1 MLINLIH
8 SLVSQRLMGKEKL
21 VDQDIMDQNIVDQ
34 TSFEM
39 FINRT
44 REVKIQ

>member
-1 MLINLIH
+1 
-8 SLVSQRLMGKEKL
+8 MGKEKL